1 MATPEGKCR
10 CDSRTRDTKTAF
22 ESLSRTN
29 VGTSGCMRRCGGS
42 PFPNP
47 TVAPRHVHGAV
58 KTRPLWPHNDW
69 MEWQAGYV
77 CGALLMPRSEILP
90 LTKNFA
96 GTDENNFSSNSDF
109 GRATIG
115 WIARRCPLNRNR
127 QNRSIFATITSNGSS
142 ERFHPWFAYRPLRS
156 TIFVSMQSCSRNLEP
171 SVFRT

>member
-1 MATPEGKCR
+1 MRLSDPRYENRLRITLAHECGHVWLHAPLWRKPVSKSDRRSTARSWR
-10 CDSRTRDTKTAF
+10 CEDKTI
-22 ESLSRTN
+22 
-29 VGTSGCMRRCGGS
+29 
-42 PFPNP
+42 
-47 TVAPRHVHGAV
+47 VAPQRLDGMAGGLCLR
-58 KTRPLWPHNDW
+58 RPVD
-69 MEWQAGYV
+69 A
-77 CGALLMPRSEILP
+77 RSEILP